1 VSEYLVP
8 EAKPKQLL
16 KNVKVSDGLDDL
28 DAAGGGG
35 GGGKWKTETY
45 ERDSAT
51 DEIFSRFSKR
61 VVNEGKQCLRYE
73 LSGVPLPYHNDSVYK
88 KLFAPTPS
96 TAYNVTRPSQH
107 ATTGRTYDP
116 SWIPKCP
123 ACGGPRTF
131 EAQLMP
137 NLITVL
143 KRPEDDAKRGKQS
156 DVERRN
162 ELARVLLK
170 QNPGGTGSDGVKTGM
185 EWGTCMVFSCL
196 GDCRLGEGGAKE
208 EVSDCW
214 REEFV
219 LVQWE

>member
-1 VSEYLVP
+1 MI
-8 EAKPKQLL
+8 LL
-16 KNVKVSDGLDDL
+16 LFYDL
-28 DAAGGGG
+28 SGDLM
-35 GGGKWKTETY
+35 
-45 ERDSAT
+45 S
-51 DEIFSRFSKR
+51 
-61 VVNEGKQCLRYE
+61 RYE

-96 TAYNVTRPSQH
+96 TAYNVTRPSQNV
-107 ATTGRTYDP
+107 TTGRTYDP

-123 ACGGPRTF
+123 VCGGSRTF
-131 EAQLMP
+131 ECQLMP
-137 NLITVL
+137 SLITVL
-143 KRPEDDAKRGKQS
+143 KRAEDEAKKGKQS

-170 QNPGGTGSDGVKTGM
+170 QNPGGAAGADGGSDGVKTGM

-196 GDCRLGEGGAKE
+196 GDCRIGGETKE
-208 EVSDCW
+208 EVNDCW